1 MTTEV
6 DAFITFALNIL
17 IFFPRVP
24 CCMLSTQNIATF
36 HADTVIVVDDINM
49 DV

>member
-6 DAFITFALNIL
+6 DAFITFALNIF
-17 IFFPRVP
+17 IFSRVP

-36 HADTVIVVDDINM
+36 HVDTVIVVDDINM